1 MRITKS
7 RLAIWPRAA
16 ARMLALSAGLALVA
30 SLLAATGNTA
40 AAGLAAAQSRAGASR
55 PAVLPPTVQWGACSH
70 GIPAPFQ
77 CATAPVP
84 LNYRHPDGQQI
95 SLALMRLPASD
106 PSERIG
112 SLFIDFGGPGGP
124 DITDLVNRAYTVF
137 SPAIRAR
144 FDLVTWDPRG
154 VEYSDPVN
162 CFATDTADTNYY
174 NAIPVFP
181 YPQSDEPAFFQLNAQ
196 LGQDCLQRSG
206 VLLRHVS
213 SADTA
218 RDLNVL
224 RRDVGDPKLTYL
236 GFSYGTV
243 IGATYA
249 NLFPDKVR
257 AMVLDGTLDFVG
269 NATGHY
275 PGEGAAFPVDVR
287 QGVDRAGQEVFL
299 DRFLPLCAEAGSA
312 CAFSAG
318 GNLRAKWETLLAR
331 AQAGQLSYQDLMIF
345 AYYDMEDPIADW
357 PGLASYL
364 QSLYTSTSAG
374 QALTAGQSAGL
385 AQAAGRAENQSLM
398 GPQRGASGAPEP
410 TSTAGASGAAG
421 ARYTDNRADA
431 FYTIQCADSVVPTRD
446 AVYHNL
452 AITEDQKVPGFGRLI
467 VYDMMPCASW
477 PAMHTDAYDGPW
489 NRSRTPILVI
499 NAVHDPITPIWGAE
513 AAVDELG
520 NARLLK
526 VNGDGHTSMFVEPS
540 VCRDDAELAYLV
552 SLQLPPRGT
561 ICNVDQ
567 LPFGLSP
574 GP

>member
-1 MRITKS
+1 MTVVTRRSAIRPIIAMRV
-7 RLAIWPRAA
+7 LAV
-16 ARMLALSAGLALVA
+16 LAGSALAVSLVA
-30 SLLAATGNTA
+30 GGTGKSALASV
-40 AAGLAAAQSRAGASR
+40 AAAQR
-55 PAVLPPTVQWGACSH
+55 PAGGATAALKPTVRWGACSH

-84 LNYRHPDGQQI
+84 LNYRHPNGQQI

-124 DITDLVNRAYTVF
+124 DITDLVNRADTVF
-137 SPAIRAR
+137 SPATRAR

-162 CFATDTADTNYY
+162 CFATDTADTDYY
-174 NAIPVFP
+174 NSIPVFP
-181 YPQSDEPAFFQLNAQ
+181 YPQSGEPAFFQLNAQ
-196 LGQDCLQRSG
+196 LGPDCLQRSAA
-206 VLLRHVS
+206 LMRHVS

-257 AMVLDGTLDFVG
+257 AMVLDGTLDFTG
-269 NATGHY
+269 NATGHF
-275 PGEGAAFPVDVR
+275 PGEAAAFPVDVR

-318 GNLRAKWETLLAR
+318 GNLRAKWETLLTRAR
-331 AQAGQLSYQDLMIF
+331 AGQLSYQDLMTF

-364 QSLYTSTSAG
+364 QGLYTSTTTG
-374 QALTAGQSAGL
+374 QALSAGQSAGL
-385 AQAAGRAENQSLM
+385 AQRAMRAQSQSLM
-398 GPQRGASGAPEP
+398 GPQRGASGAPGP
-410 TSTAGASGAAG
+410 ASTAGAGGTASAP
-421 ARYTDNRADA
+421 YTDNRADA
-431 FYTIQCADSVVPTRD
+431 FYAIQCADSVVPTSD

-452 AITEDQKVPGFGRLI
+452 AITEDQKMPGFGRLI

-477 PAMHTDAYDGPW
+477 PTMHTDAYDGPW

-513 AAVDELG
+513 AAVAELG

-540 VCRDDAELAYLV
+540 ACRDGAELAYLA
-552 SLQLPPRGT
+552 SLQLPAKGT
-561 ICNVDQ
+561 ICDVDQ

>member
-7 RLAIWPRAA
+7 RLAIWPGVA
-16 ARMLALSAGLALVA
+16 ARTLALSGGLALVA
-30 SLLAATGNTA
+30 GLLATTGNTA
-40 AAGLAAAQSRAGASR
+40 AAGLTAAQGAAGASR
-55 PAVLPPTVQWGACSH
+55 PTVLTPTVRWGACSH

-84 LNYRHPDGQQI
+84 LNYRHPNGQQI

-112 SLFIDFGGPGGP
+112 SLFIDFGGPG
-124 DITDLVNRAYTVF
+124 ITDLVNRADTVF

-174 NAIPVFP
+174 NSIPVFP
-181 YPQSDEPAFFQLNAQ
+181 YPQAGEPAFFQLNAQ
-196 LGQDCLQRSG
+196 LGQDCRQRSG
-206 VLLRHVS
+206 ALLRHVS

-224 RRDVGDPKLTYL
+224 GQDVGDPKLTYL

-269 NATGHY
+269 NATGHH
-275 PGEGAAFPVDVR
+275 PGDAAAFPVDVR
-287 QGVDRAGQEVFL
+287 QGVDQAGQDVFL
-299 DRFLPLCAEAGSA
+299 NRFLPLCAEAGSA

-331 AQAGQLSYQDLMIF
+331 ARAGQLSYQDLMIF

-364 QSLYTSTSAG
+364 QNLYTSTSAG
-374 QALTAGQSAGL
+374 QPLSAGQSAGL
-385 AQAAGRAENQSLM
+385 AQAAWRAQSEILM

-410 TSTAGASGAAG
+410 ASTAGASGAASTP
-421 ARYTDNRADA
+421 YTDNRADA
-431 FYTIQCADSVVPTRD
+431 FYAIQCADSLVPTSD

-452 AITEDQKVPGFGRLI
+452 AITEDQQVPGFGRLI
-467 VYDMMPCASW
+467 VYDMMPCATW
-477 PAMHTDAYDGPW
+477 PTMHTDAYDGPW

-513 AAVDELG
+513 AAVGELG
-520 NARLLK
+520 NARLLE

-540 VCRDDAELAYLV
+540 ACRDDAELAYLV
-552 SLQLPPRGT
+552 SLRLPAKGAV
-561 ICNVDQ
+561 CNVDQ

-574 GP
+574 GA

>member
-1 MRITKS
+1 M
-7 RLAIWPRAA
+7 
-16 ARMLALSAGLALVA
+16 SAGILR
-30 SLLAATGNTA
+30 LLM
-40 AAGLAAAQSRAGASR
+40 RR
-55 PAVLPPTVQWGACSH
+55 RH
-70 GIPAPFQ
+70 GIGGGGGRRCSLGPFRGDGEDAAYHQ
-77 CATAPVP
+77 RGDQDGGADQRDRAVP
-84 LNYRHPDGQQI
+84 LDYRHPNGQKI
-95 SLALMRLPASD
+95 GIALMRLPASD

-124 DITDLVNRAYTVF
+124 DITDLVNRADTVF

-154 VEYSDPVN
+154 IEYSDPVN
-162 CFATDTADTNYY
+162 CFATDTADTNFY
-174 NAIPVFP
+174 NSIPVFP
-181 YPQSDEPAFFQLNAQ
+181 YPPPDEPAFFQLNAE
-196 LGQDCLQRSG
+196 LGQKCLQRSG
-206 VLLRHVS
+206 ALLRHVS

-218 RDLNVL
+218 RDLNAL

-269 NATGHY
+269 NATGHF
-275 PGEGAAFPVDVR
+275 PGEAAAFPVDVR

-331 AQAGQLSYQDLMIF
+331 AQAGQLSYQELMIF

-364 QSLYTSTSAG
+364 QGLYTSTSAG

-385 AQAAGRAENQSLM
+385 AQRAMRAQSQSLM

-410 TSTAGASGAAG
+410 AGTAGASGAAG
-421 ARYTDNRADA
+421 APYTDNRADA
-431 FYTIQCADSVVPTRD
+431 FYAIQCADSLMPTSD

-477 PAMHTDAYDGPW
+477 PTMHTDAYDGPW

-540 VCRDDAELAYLV
+540 VCRDDGELAYLV
-552 SLQLPPRGT
+552 SLQLPAKGT
-561 ICNVDQ
+561 VCNVNR

>member
-7 RLAIWPRAA
+7 RLAIWPGVA
-16 ARMLALSAGLALVA
+16 ARTLALSAGLALVA
-30 SLLAATGNTA
+30 GLLATTGNTA
-40 AAGLAAAQSRAGASR
+40 AAGLTAAQGAAGASR
-55 PAVLPPTVQWGACSH
+55 PTVLTPTVRWGACSH

-77 CATAPVP
+77 CATAPAP
-84 LNYRHPDGQQI
+84 LNYRHPNGQQI

-124 DITDLVNRAYTVF
+124 DITDLVNRADTVF

-174 NAIPVFP
+174 NSIPVFP
-181 YPQSDEPAFFQLNAQ
+181 YPQSGEPAFFQLNAQ
-196 LGQDCLQRSG
+196 LGQDCRQRSG
-206 VLLRHVS
+206 ALLLHVS

-249 NLFPDKVR
+249 NLFPGQVR

-269 NATGHY
+269 NATGHF
-275 PGEGAAFPVDVR
+275 PGEAAAFPIDVR

-331 AQAGQLSYQDLMIF
+331 ARAGQLSYQDLMIF

-357 PGLASYL
+357 PGLAAYL
-364 QSLYTSTSAG
+364 QNLYTSTSGG
-374 QALTAGQSAGL
+374 QPLAAGQSAGL
-385 AQAAGRAENQSLM
+385 AQAAWHAQSQSLM
-398 GPQRGASGAPEP
+398 GLQRGATGAPEP

-421 ARYTDNRADA
+421 TLYTDNRADA
-431 FYTIQCADSVVPTRD
+431 FYAIQCADSLVPTSD

-467 VYDMMPCASW
+467 VYDMTPCASW
-477 PAMHTDAYDGPW
+477 PTMHTDAYDGPW

-499 NAVHDPITPIWGAE
+499 NAEHDPITPLWGAE
-513 AAVDELG
+513 AAVTELG

-540 VCRDDAELAYLV
+540 TCRDDAELAYLV
-552 SLQLPPRGT
+552 SLRLPPPGT
-561 ICNVDQ
+561 VCNVDQ
-567 LPFGLSP
+567 LPFGLTP
-574 GP
+574 

>member
-1 MRITKS
+1 MRIAM
-7 RLAIWPRAA
+7 RVLAVLAGSALAAGLVAGGTGNGALASVAA
-16 ARMLALSAGLALVA
+16 AQRPAGGA
-30 SLLAATGNTA
+30 TA
-40 AAGLAAAQSRAGASR
+40 AALK
-55 PAVLPPTVQWGACSH
+55 PTVQWGACSH
-70 GIPAPFQ
+70 GIPAQFQ
-77 CATAPVP
+77 CAAEPVP
-84 LNYRHPDGQQI
+84 LDYRHPGGQQI

-124 DITDLVNRAYTVF
+124 DITDLVNRADMVF

-162 CFATDTADTNYY
+162 CFATDTADNDYY
-174 NAIPVFP
+174 NSIPIFP

-206 VLLRHVS
+206 ALLRHVS

-224 RRDVGDPKLTYL
+224 RRDVGDPKITYL

-269 NATGHY
+269 NATGHF
-275 PGEGAAFPVDVR
+275 PGEAAAFPIDVR

-318 GNLRAKWETLLAR
+318 GNLQAKWETLLAR
-331 AQAGQLSYQDLMIF
+331 ARAGQLSYQNLMIF

-364 QSLYTSTSAG
+364 QNLYTSTSAG
-374 QALTAGQSAGL
+374 QPLTA
-385 AQAAGRAENQSLM
+385 
-398 GPQRGASGAPEP
+398 
-410 TSTAGASGAAG
+410 
-421 ARYTDNRADA
+421 
-431 FYTIQCADSVVPTRD
+431 
-446 AVYHNL
+446 
-452 AITEDQKVPGFGRLI
+452 
-467 VYDMMPCASW
+467 
-477 PAMHTDAYDGPW
+477 
-489 NRSRTPILVI
+489 
-499 NAVHDPITPIWGAE
+499 
-513 AAVDELG
+513 
-520 NARLLK
+520 
-526 VNGDGHTSMFVEPS
+526 
-540 VCRDDAELAYLV
+540 
-552 SLQLPPRGT
+552 
-561 ICNVDQ
+561 
-567 LPFGLSP
+567 
-574 GP
+574 

>member
-1 MRITKS
+1 MKVSTRRPAIAGRVLAVLAGLSLVAGLVAGSGKS
-7 RLAIWPRAA
+7 ALASTAAAQRPAAGARAA
-16 ARMLALSAGLALVA
+16 A
-30 SLLAATGNTA
+30 
-40 AAGLAAAQSRAGASR
+40 
-55 PAVLPPTVQWGACSH
+55 PKPTVHWGACAH

-77 CATAPVP
+77 CATEPVP
-84 LNYRHPDGQQI
+84 LDYRHPDGQKI

-174 NAIPVFP
+174 NSIPVFP
-181 YPQSDEPAFFQLNAQ
+181 YPQSGEPAFFTLNAQ
-196 LGQDCLQRSG
+196 LGPDCLRRSG

-224 RRDVGDPKLTYL
+224 RQAAGDPQLTYL

-275 PGEGAAFPVDVR
+275 PGQAAAFPVDVR

-299 DRFLPLCAEAGSA
+299 DRFLPLCKEAGSA

-318 GNLRAKWETLLAR
+318 NLQAKWQTLLAR
-331 AQAGQLSYQDLMIF
+331 ARAGQLSYQNLMIF

-364 QSLYTSTSAG
+364 QGLYTSTTG
-374 QALTAGQSAGL
+374 GRALTATQATGL
-385 AQAAGRAENQSLM
+385 AQAAARAKDVTIM
-398 GPQRGASGAPEP
+398 GPPAATSG
-410 TSTAGASGAAG
+410 SAAG
-421 ARYTDNRADA
+421 MASARYTDNRADA
-431 FYTIQCADSVVPTRD
+431 YYAIQCADSLVPTSD

-452 AITEDQKVPGFGRLI
+452 AITEDQQVPGFGRLI
-467 VYDMMPCASW
+467 VYDMMPCATW

-499 NAVHDPITPIWGAE
+499 NAEHDPITPIWGAE
-513 AAVDELG
+513 AAVAELG

-526 VNGDGHTSMFVEPS
+526 VNGDGHTSMYVEPS
-540 VCRDDAELAYLV
+540 TCRDDAELAYLV
-552 SLQLPPRGT
+552 SLRLPPKG
-561 ICNVDQ
+561 IVCNVDE
-567 LPFGLSP
+567 LPFGLTP
-574 GP
+574 